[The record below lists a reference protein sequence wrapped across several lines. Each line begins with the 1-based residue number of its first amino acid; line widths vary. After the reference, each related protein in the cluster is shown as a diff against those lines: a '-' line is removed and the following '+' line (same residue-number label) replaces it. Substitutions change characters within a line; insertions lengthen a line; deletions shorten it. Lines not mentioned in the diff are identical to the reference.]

1 MHAVLQRA
9 GGRHPVAPE
18 ANVAAHTH
26 WVAAVGVPAGTIGHR
41 SGGIEHRWQV
51 GTSTGWRHGEGTGRV
66 AAVAESDSPDTAVER
81 TAEEEEQRG
90 WSAES
95 LPFDHKGH

>member
-9 GGRHPVAPE
+9 GRRPPVAPE
-18 ANVAAHTH
+18 ANVAVHRH
-26 WVAAVGVPAGTIGHR
+26 WVAAAEGPAGTIGHR
-41 SGGIEHRWQV
+41 SAGIEHRWQV

-66 AAVAESDSPDTAVER
+66 EAVVESDSPDTAVER
-81 TAEEEEQRG
+81 TAVGEEQQG